1 VKLLGKSMPVHPKT
15 MWRYV
20 NFVRIITLVL
30 TFIDVLLKNSKLIQA
45 KIYTAASKA
54 ADNPA
59 IGVTINNPAAAH
71 VIKDCATI
79 TMKCLPLYVFA
90 EYKDPFKELC
100 GKFAKQDIAEFVKQT
115 ETDSVLNL
123 LLTAILA
130 RAQKEMPNILKPTKV
145 AEAPL
150 NVLGDGIDP
159 YGGYYSEQVVVET
172 KERSIEEI
180 LQEAFKC

>member
-1 VKLLGKSMPVHPKT
+1 M
-15 MWRYV
+15 
-20 NFVRIITLVL
+20 L
-30 TFIDVLLKNSKLIQA
+30 TFIDVLLTNSNLLQA

-54 ADNPA
+54 AENPA

-90 EYKDPFKELC
+90 EYKNPFKELC

-115 ETDSVLNL
+115 ENDAVLNL

-130 RAQKEMPNILKPTKV
+130 RAQKEMPNIFKPNKIVET
-145 AEAPL
+145 PL
-150 NVLGDGIDP
+150 DVLSDGIDP
-159 YGGYYSEQVVVET
+159 YGSYYSEQVVTET
-172 KERSIEEI
+172 KERTVEEI
-180 LQEAFKC
+180 LQEVFKC

>member
-1 VKLLGKSMPVHPKT
+1 M
-15 MWRYV
+15 
-20 NFVRIITLVL
+20 L
-30 TFIDVLLKNSKLIQA
+30 TFIDVLLKNSSLMQA
-45 KIYTAASKA
+45 KIYMAASKA
-54 ADNPA
+54 AENPT
-59 IGVTINNPAAAH
+59 IGVTINNPAASH

-90 EYKDPFKELC
+90 EYKEPFKELC
-100 GKFAKQDIAEFVKQT
+100 GKFTKKDIIEFVEQT
-115 ETDSVLNL
+115 KSDSVLDL

-130 RAQKEMPNILKPTKV
+130 RAQKEMPNIFKPTKV

-172 KERSIEEI
+172 KERSTEEI

>member
-1 VKLLGKSMPVHPKT
+1 

-20 NFVRIITLVL
+20 NLVGIITWVL
-30 TFIDVLLKNSKLIQA
+30 TFIDVLLTNSNLMQA

-54 ADNPA
+54 AENPT

-90 EYKDPFKELC
+90 EYKDPFKELS
-100 GKFAKQDIAEFVKQT
+100 GKFTKKDITDFVEQT
-115 ETDSVLNL
+115 KSDSVLNL

-130 RAQKEMPNILKPTKV
+130 KAEKEMPDIFKPSKV
-145 AEAPL
+145 VETPL
-150 NVLGDGIDP
+150 DVLSDGIDP
-159 YGGYYSEQVVVET
+159 YGGYYSEQVVTET
-172 KERSIEEI
+172 KERSVEEI

>member
-1 VKLLGKSMPVHPKT
+1 M
-15 MWRYV
+15 
-20 NFVRIITLVL
+20 
-30 TFIDVLLKNSKLIQA
+30 QA
-45 KIYTAASKA
+45 KIYVAASKA
-54 ADNPA
+54 AENPA
-59 IGVTINNPAAAH
+59 IGVTINNPAASH
-71 VIKDCATI
+71 VIKDCAMI

-90 EYKDPFKELC
+90 EYKDPFKELA
-100 GKFAKQDIAEFVKQT
+100 GKFAKQDIVDFVERSK
-115 ETDSVLNL
+115 TDTVLDL

-130 RAQKEMPNILKPTKV
+130 KAQKEMPNIFKPTKV

-172 KERSIEEI
+172 KERSVEEI

>member
-1 VKLLGKSMPVHPKT
+1 VI
-15 MWRYV
+15 
-20 NFVRIITLVL
+20 N
-30 TFIDVLLKNSKLIQA
+30 FIDVLLKNSKLMQA

-54 ADNPA
+54 AENPA
-59 IGVTINNPAAAH
+59 IGITINNPAASH

-90 EYKDPFKELC
+90 EYKDPFKELS
-100 GKFAKQDIAEFVKQT
+100 GKFAKQDIVDFVESAK
-115 ETDSVLNL
+115 TDTVLNL

-130 RAQKEMPNILKPTKV
+130 RAQKEMPNIFKPTKV
-145 AEAPL
+145 AAEAPL

-159 YGGYYSEQVVVET
+159 YGSYYSEQVVVET
-172 KERSIEEI
+172 KERSVEEI

>member
-1 VKLLGKSMPVHPKT
+1 M
-15 MWRYV
+15 
-20 NFVRIITLVL
+20 
-30 TFIDVLLKNSKLIQA
+30 QA
-45 KIYTAASKA
+45 KIYMAASKA
-54 ADNPA
+54 AENPA

-90 EYKDPFKELC
+90 EYKDPFKELS

-115 ETDSVLNL
+115 ENDSVLKL

-130 RAQKEMPNILKPTKV
+130 RAQKEMPNIFKPNKV
-145 AEAPL
+145 IEAPL
-150 NVLGDGIDP
+150 DVLSDGIDP
-159 YGGYYSEQVVVET
+159 YGSYYSEQVVTET
-172 KERSIEEI
+172 KERTVEEI